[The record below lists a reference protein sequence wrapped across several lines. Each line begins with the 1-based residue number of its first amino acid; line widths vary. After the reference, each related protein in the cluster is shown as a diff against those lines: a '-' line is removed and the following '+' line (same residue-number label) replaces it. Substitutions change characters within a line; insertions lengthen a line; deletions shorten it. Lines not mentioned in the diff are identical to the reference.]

1 MILSRRTAFGLSVGL
16 LTWGVSPAAAQVP
29 GTTRIHGDIEDVNE
43 QDIRVISRSGEKIA
57 LHLAD
62 NLEVRALAPIAIEAI
77 KSGSFI
83 GSTAVAQ
90 PDGTLRALEVHVFPE
105 SMRGIGEGHRPF
117 DLGAGSTMTNGTV
130 GDVIVASGRMLKVGY
145 KDGEKTIFV
154 PPETP
159 IVTYEPGSRALL
171 VRSAHVVIFAVEG
184 GDKGLTATRIS
195 VGKNGLVPPM

>member
-29 GTTRIHGDIEDVNE
+29 GTTRIRGDIEDVNE
-43 QDIRVISRSGEKIA
+43 QDIRVIGRNGEKIA

-77 KSGSFI
+77 KPGSFI

-130 GDVIVASGRMLKVGY
+130 GDVIVASGRMLKVDY
-145 KDGEKTIFV
+145 KGGEKTIFV

-159 IVTYEPGSRALL
+159 IVTYEAGSRALL

-195 VGKNGLVPPM
+195 VGKNGLVPPI